1 MMMSLIALAILA
13 VSAFLVLGNLRVVAQ
28 DTFSVLAGFA
38 SRARQSGQ
46 LMNLFAFVAL
56 WMLIFVL
63 SYLA

>member
-28 DTFSVLAGFA
+28 DTFAVLSGFA

-46 LMNLFAFVAL
+46 LTNLFAFVAL
-56 WMLIFVL
+56 WMLIFML